1 MIPEIG
7 QYAMILA
14 LLLSA
19 AQAFFGLA
27 GPWRGQQRWMQVVH
41 PAAVGQFLLL
51 SVAFGC
57 LVWAFVNNDFSVRLV
72 AANSNSA
79 LPVYFRVAASW
90 GNHEGSMLFWVFV
103 LSIWTVAVALCSRSL
118 PQSFVA
124 RVLGVLGILSA
135 GFLLFSL
142 ATSNPFTRMQPA
154 LPDGVDL
161 NPVLQDI
168 ALTIHPPVLYVGY
181 VGFSVAFAFACAAM
195 IEGKLDQVWA
205 RWTRPWTTVAWMFLT
220 LGIAVGSWWAYYE
233 LGWGGWWAWDPV
245 ENSILMPWL
254 LGTALIHSLAVTDK
268 RGLFKSWTLL
278 LAIMTFS
285 FCLLATFMVRS
296 GVLTSVHSFAADPG
310 RGMFILAFLVLSIGG
325 SLGLY
330 IWRAPLLRSSAGF
343 DLVSRESFLL
353 YNNILLVVATAVVF
367 GGTLAPLIADAF
379 GQGALSVG
387 PPYFNAMFLLPMLP
401 LLALVSLGTFARW
414 KRGQLEVSRRRIW
427 SGLVLSLVLGL
438 ALVMGLYGDRSL
450 LGPIGVVL
458 GVWIILS
465 SLVDPLDRLRR
476 GLSISPAILG
486 MTMAHIGLG
495 VITVGITIM
504 EVTMVERDVALA
516 PGQEVTLG
524 EYTFRF
530 EGTDEVDGPNYA
542 AIRGRVVVTEQDG
555 DEIVMLPERRN
566 YFVSGQA
573 LAEAA
578 LGVGW
583 RRDLLA
589 TLGEELGGGSWS
601 LRLQVRPLMRY
612 IWLGSALMALGGF
625 IATLDKRYR
634 RRRERRDTT
643 EEASGSVARER
654 HKAKADDLSTG
665 TPLTVTRS

>member
-14 LLLSA
+14 LLLAA

-27 GPWRGQQRWMQVVH
+27 GPWRGQQRWMQAVY
-41 PAAVGQFLLL
+41 PAVAGQFVLLAL
-51 SVAFGC
+51 AYGC
-57 LVWAFVNNDFSVRLV
+57 LVWIFLHNDFSVRLA

-79 LPVYFRVAASW
+79 LPAYFRVAATW
-90 GNHEGSMLFWVFV
+90 GNHEGSMLLWVLV
-103 LSIWTVAVALCSRSL
+103 LSIWTLAVAACSASL
-118 PQSFVA
+118 PRTFVA
-124 RVLGVLGILSA
+124 RVLGVLGVLSA

-142 ATSNPFTRMQPA
+142 ATSNPFERLQPA
-154 LPDGVDL
+154 MPDGVDL

-205 RWTRPWTTVAWMFLT
+205 RWTRPWTTLAWMFLT
-220 LGIAVGSWWAYYE
+220 VGIAVGSWWAYYE

-325 SLGLY
+325 SLALY

-353 YNNILLVVATAVVF
+353 FNNILLVVATAIVF

-401 LLALVSLGTFARW
+401 LLALVSLGTFSRW
-414 KRGQLEVSRRRIW
+414 KRGQLGQSRRRILG
-427 SGLVLSLVLGL
+427 GLAMAVVLGV
-438 ALVMGLYGDRSL
+438 AFVMGVYGDRSL
-450 LGPIGVVL
+450 IGPIGVVL
-458 GVWIILS
+458 GVWIIIS
-465 SLVDPLDRLRR
+465 SLFDPVDRLRR
-476 GLSISPAILG
+476 GLSLSPSILG
-486 MTMAHIGLG
+486 MTLAHVGLG
-495 VITVGITIM
+495 VITVGITTM
-504 EVTMVERDVALA
+504 EVTMAERDVALS
-516 PGQEVTLG
+516 PGESAIVG

-530 EGTDEVDGPNYA
+530 EGTEEVDGPNYA
-542 AIRGRVVVTEQDG
+542 ATRGRVVATHEG
-555 DEIVMLPERRN
+555 GAETVMFPERRN

-578 LGVGW
+578 LGVSW

-589 TLGEELGGGSWS
+589 TMGEEMGGGSWS

-612 IWLGSALMALGGF
+612 VWLGSALMALGGLV
-625 IATLDKRYR
+625 ATLDKRYR
-634 RRRERRDTT
+634 RRRERV
-643 EEASGSVARER
+643 EEKPGVG
-654 HKAKADDLSTG
+654 G
-665 TPLTVTRS
+665 TPLKAAEA